1 MNIWITKRDN
11 AYSVPRLNITNNSAM
26 NKTVQ
31 SILSLTAF
39 SLLLIA
45 ITFFFSGL
53 GFGRL
58 FGMYGVMEY
67 SLLGA
72 LVVLDMLIIY
82 KVCKLYFRHPKAIML
97 WFGMECCSVLLWLAF
112 ICIDQNLL
120 AWQITNLLL
129 QVVGLDG
136 FAGDERG
143 LNILAVLCGIIYP
156 LIGIG
161 CLFTGLRFINKL
173 VTTKDSI
180 VRCYFLTIIN
190 KVETN

>member
-1 MNIWITKRDN
+1 
-11 AYSVPRLNITNNSAM
+11 M

-45 ITFFFSGL
+45 ITLFCGGL

-58 FGMYGVMEY
+58 FGIYGVMEY
-67 SLLGA
+67 CFLGV

-82 KVCKLYFRHPKAIML
+82 KVCKLYFRQPKAIML
-97 WFGMECCSVLLWLAF
+97 WFGLECCSILLWLAF
-112 ICIDQNLL
+112 ICIDQSLL
-120 AWQITNLLL
+120 DWRITNFIL
-129 QVVGLDG
+129 QAVSLDG
-136 FAGDERG
+136 FTGDERG

-161 CLFTGLRFINKL
+161 CLFIGLRNINKL

-180 VRCYFLTIIN
+180 
-190 KVETN
+190 